1 MGKTIAEKILAR
13 ASNRKEVEA
22 GDIVEAEVDLAMS
35 HDNAALVSK
44 VFGEIGAER
53 VWDPSKIVIIL
64 DHRVPANTIKSAEGH
79 KTIRQFVKEQGIENF
94 HDIGEGICH
103 QVLPEK
109 GYVKPGMLIVG
120 TDSHTTTH
128 GAFGAF
134 STGIGATEM
143 ACVWATGKLWLKV
156 PETIKIVIN
165 GKLKEMVM
173 AKDVI
178 LHIIGEIGSD
188 GANYKAIE
196 FYGEVIDEISIAS
209 RMSISNQAMEAG
221 AKVAIVPFDEKTE
234 EFLKNRVKGKM
245 EPVYADED
253 ASYEDVLEFEVSNL
267 EPQVA
272 CPHKVDNVK
281 NIREVTGIPIDQA
294 VLGSCTNGRLEDLAI
309 AARIL
314 EGKKIHDGVR
324 MIVIPASREV
334 YIEAIRKG
342 YIETFLKAGATII
355 NPGCG
360 PCLGAHQGV
369 LASGERAISSTN
381 RNFKGRMGSP
391 DSEVYL
397 ASPATVAAS
406 ALKGEIVDPREVLK

>member
-13 ASNRKEVEA
+13 ASKRKEVEA

-44 VFGEIGAER
+44 VFGKIGAER

-165 GKLKEMVM
+165 GKLREMVM

-196 FYGEVIDEISIAS
+196 FYGEVVDEISIAS

-234 EFLKNRVKGKM
+234 GFLKSRVKGKM

-253 ASYEDVLEFEVSNL
+253 ASYEDVLEFEVSDL

-281 NIREVTGIPIDQA
+281 NIREVVGIPIDQA

-314 EGKKIHDGVR
+314 EGKKIHDRVR

-406 ALKGEIVDPREVLK
+406 ALKGEIADPREVLK